1 MPLKDRRIS
10 ADAMEKY
17 GVTVNSNENG
27 DILDHYYPY
36 LNQQGEKVAVKI
48 REVPKSFKVTGDFA
62 NTQLFGQH
70 LIPKDGK
77 FITLVEGE
85 LDALAVYD
93 MMGYPAVS
101 VKDAGSALKDIKRN
115 YEYFNSFDSIVICFD
130 NDEAKI
136 APDGTKFYPGQ
147 EAAMKVAQLFPRKAK
162 IVKLTEYK
170 DASDYLKNGKGDD
183 FKRAWWGAERY
194 RPEGIVTFDKEW
206 YDYVMEDQVHE
217 SVPYPWDGLNN
228 LTYGLRT
235 SEMITFTGGSGMGK
249 TQVLREI
256 VHAVHQGTDRNIG
269 MMMFEETKR
278 DTMRGLMSVQA
289 STPLHLPDHEVDEET
304 KKQAFDTLADGRIHI
319 FDHFGSND
327 IDTIINHITWMAKV
341 LDCKYII
348 LDHISIIVS
357 DQRHGD
363 ERRALDEISTKLKCL
378 TVDLDICLIMVSHL
392 RRSSGTPHEEG
403 GRTSLAD
410 LRGTAGIG
418 QLSNMVIGL
427 ERNGQSDD
435 PLERRK
441 TTLRV
446 LKNRFCGYVGPA
458 CQLLFDEETHRLTE
472 MVMPDELDAVDLDEF
487 TVIEEE
493 SNDE

>member
-1 MPLKDRRIS
+1 
-10 ADAMEKY
+10 
-17 GVTVNSNENG
+17 
-27 DILDHYYPY
+27 
-36 LNQQGEKVAVKI
+36 
-48 REVPKSFKVTGDFA
+48 
-62 NTQLFGQH
+62 
-70 LIPKDGK
+70 
-77 FITLVEGE
+77 
-85 LDALAVYD
+85 
-93 MMGYPAVS
+93 
-101 VKDAGSALKDIKRN
+101 
-115 YEYFNSFDSIVICFD
+115 
-130 NDEAKI
+130 
-136 APDGTKFYPGQ
+136 
-147 EAAMKVAQLFPRKAK
+147 
-162 IVKLTEYK
+162 
-170 DASDYLKNGKGDD
+170 
-183 FKRAWWGAERY
+183 
-194 RPEGIVTFDKEW
+194 
-206 YDYVMEDQVHE
+206 
-217 SVPYPWDGLNN
+217 
-228 LTYGLRT
+228 
-235 SEMITFTGGSGMGK
+235 
-249 TQVLREI
+249 
-256 VHAVHQGTDRNIG
+256 
-269 MMMFEETKR
+269 
-278 DTMRGLMSVQA
+278 
-289 STPLHLPDHEVDEET
+289 
-304 KKQAFDTLADGRIHI
+304 
-319 FDHFGSND
+319 
-327 IDTIINHITWMAKV
+327 MAKV